1 MQHPN
6 RPGRSGAG
14 RPRLRRLLAAGAALA
29 SGLTLAISAVPL
41 TAGAAPTAAG
51 RAEAAGTGMFNYPE
65 ALQKSLLFYEAQ
77 QSGKKPSW
85 NRVSW
90 RGDSALTDGADV
102 GVDLTG
108 GWYDAGDHVKFGF
121 PMAFSATMLAWGA
134 VEYRDGYV
142 ASGQLTPLLNN
153 LRFVNDYFI
162 KAHPSANVLYGQVGK
177 GDDDHKWW
185 GPAEVLP
192 MARPAY
198 KIDASCGGADLAGET
213 AAAMAASSMVF
224 RPTDAAY
231 ADKLLTHAKQL
242 YTFADTVRKS
252 YHECITDATSFYKS
266 WSGYQDELV
275 WGAIWLHRATGDAAY
290 LAKAESEYDKLGTE
304 PQSTTRSY
312 KWTIAWDN
320 KQFGAYVLLANLTGK
335 QKYVDDANR
344 WLDYWTVGVNGQKVP
359 YSPGGMAVLD
369 SWGALR
375 YAANTSFAAL
385 VYSDKTTDATR
396 KARFHDFAV
405 RQINYALGD
414 NPRKSSYVIGF
425 GANAPKNPH
434 HRTAHGSW
442 WDSQTVPVE
451 TRHVL
456 YGALVGGPSSANDA
470 YTDSRSDYVMN
481 EVATDYNAGFT
492 SALARLSQEYGG
504 TPLANFP
511 IAEQPDIPELT
522 VETTV
527 MQAEPRATGLKAI
540 IYNKSAFPAR
550 ALTNGKFRYYFRPEG
565 STAVQVTPGYTQG
578 CPSPSTA
585 KQLSGDIWYVE
596 VDCTGQTIA
605 PAGQSQHRMEVQFKI
620 GVPEGGTWDPTND
633 PSYQATAGPNPKV
646 PLYAGTTRVWGDEPT
661 STPTDTTPPTVPGT
675 PVASAITPTGM
686 TLTWPASTDTGGS
699 GLAGYD
705 VAMEPVGSDVRSTFR
720 TTTNSLTLT
729 TLSPASNYR
738 FSVLARDGAGNSSLW
753 SSALAV
759 ATPAGTG
766 SDTSG
771 PTPPGTPTASNIG
784 ATGLTLSWTPSTDNV
799 GVTGYRVY
807 KTSWPAHLVVATST
821 GTTAQVTG
829 LTPDT
834 SYGFYVVAVD
844 AAGNPSTPSKTLTVQ
859 TLPGTSTPTPTPTST
874 PTPTPTPTT
883 PASSCKVGYTTTDW
897 TNGFTASISIT
908 NTGTT
913 ALNGWSLAFTF
924 PTSGQKV
931 SQGWSATFA
940 QTGAAVT
947 ATSMTYNGALAP
959 GASTSIGF
967 NGTHTG
973 GNPKPTSFTLNGAT
987 CTVS

>member
-1 MQHPN
+1 MSRLIPPP
-6 RPGRSGAG
+6 RARS
-14 RPRLRRLLAAGAALA
+14 RLRRLLAAGAALA
-29 SGLTLAISAVPL
+29 AGLAAAVTAPL
-41 TAGAAPTAAG
+41 PASAAPT
-51 RAEAAGTGMFNYPE
+51 FNYAE
-65 ALQKSLLFYEAQ
+65 ALQKSLFFYEAQ
-77 QSGKKPSW
+77 QSGKKPTW

-102 GVDLTG
+102 GLDLTG

-134 VEYRDGYV
+134 VEYRAGYA
-142 ASGQLTPLLNN
+142 ASGQLPHLLNN
-153 LRFVNDYFI
+153 LRWVNDYFV
-162 KAHPSANVLYGQVGK
+162 KAHPAPNVLYGQIGK
-177 GDDDHKWW
+177 GDDDHRWW

-231 ADKLLTHAKQL
+231 ADKLLGHAKQL

-252 YHECITDATSFYKS
+252 YHECITDATSFYRS

-275 WGAIWLHRATGDAAY
+275 RGAIWLHRATGDATY

-344 WLDYWTVGVNGQKVP
+344 WLDWWTVGVNGSRVN
-359 YSPGGMAVLD
+359 YSPGGEAVLD
-369 SWGALR
+369 SWGSLR
-375 YAANTSFAAL
+375 YAANTAFAAL
-385 VYSDKTTDATR
+385 VYSDRTTDATR
-396 KARFHDFAV
+396 KARYHDFAV

-414 NPRKSSYVIGF
+414 NPRNSSYVIGF
-425 GANAPKNPH
+425 GTNAPKNPH

-442 WDSQTVPVE
+442 WDSQTVPTE

-492 SALARLSQEYGG
+492 SALARLVTEYGG
-504 TPLANFP
+504 NPLAGFP
-511 IAEQPDIPELT
+511 TAEQPDLDELT

-527 MQAEPRATGLKAI
+527 MQAEPRGTGLKVM

-550 ALTNGKFRYYFRPEG
+550 ALTTGKFRYYFRPDG
-565 STAVQVTPGYTQG
+565 AGPVQVTPGYTQG
-578 CPSPSTA
+578 CPSPTTA
-585 KQLSGDIWYVE
+585 RQLSGDIWYVE
-596 VDCTGQTIA
+596 VDCTGYTIA
-605 PAGQSQHRMEVQFKI
+605 PAGQSQHRMEVQFKV

-633 PSYQATAGPNPKV
+633 PSYQATAGPNRKV
-646 PLYAGTTRVWGDEPT
+646 PLYSAGVWVWGEEPGPG
-661 STPTDTTPPTVPGT
+661 TPDTTPPTVPGT
-675 PVASAITPTGM
+675 PVASGLTSTSV
-686 TLTWPASTDTGGS
+686 TLTWAASTDSGGS

-705 VAMEPVGSDVRSTFR
+705 VSHETVGSDVVVKYPTST
-720 TTTNSLTLT
+720 NTLT
-729 TLSPASNYR
+729 VSSLQPARTYRFRVSARDNAGNQSASSPA
-738 FSVLARDGAGNSSLW
+738 VQ
-753 SSALAV
+753 V
-759 ATPAGTG
+759 TTPGGSG
-766 SDTSG
+766 SDT
-771 PTPPGTPTASNIG
+771 TPPTSPGAPTASAVGPNG
-784 ATGLTLSWTPSTDNV
+784 FTLTWGPATDNV

-807 KTSWPAHLVVATST
+807 RQTWPADTLVTTVT
-821 GTTAQVTG
+821 GTTYAATG
-829 LTPDT
+829 LTPAT
-834 SYGFYVVAVD
+834 TYVYYVVAVD
-844 AAGNPSTPSKTLTVQ
+844 AAGNASAPSPTVTVTTAPAQ
-859 TLPGTSTPTPTPTST
+859 STAP
-874 PTPTPTPTT
+874 
-883 PASSCKVGYTTTDW
+883 CKVDYVTNDW
-897 TNGFTASISIT
+897 DTGFTANITLT

-913 ALNGWSLAFTF
+913 SINGWALAFTF
-924 PTSGQKV
+924 PNTGQKV
-931 SQGWSATFA
+931 GQGWSANYT

-947 ATSMTYNGALAP
+947 ATNLSYNGMLAP
-959 GASTSIGF
+959 GTSTSFGF

-973 GNPKPTSFTLNGAT
+973 TNPKPTSFTLNGT
-987 CTVS
+987 PCTVS

>member
-6 RPGRSGAG
+6 RPGRSGGG
-14 RPRLRRLLAAGAALA
+14 RPRLRRLLAAGVALTSGLALA
-29 SGLTLAISAVPL
+29 VSTLPL
-41 TAGAAPTAAG
+41 TAGAAPTAAE
-51 RAEAAGTGMFNYPE
+51 RAEVAGTGMFNYPE

-290 LAKAESEYDKLGTE
+290 LTKAESEYDKLGTE

-344 WLDYWTVGVNGQKVP
+344 WLDYWTVGINGQKVP

-511 IAEQPDIPELT
+511 TAETPDIAELT

-527 MQAEPRATGLKAI
+527 MQAEPRATGLKAVV
-540 IYNKSAFPAR
+540 YNKSAFPAR

-565 STAVQVTPGYTQG
+565 STAVQVTSGYTQG

-596 VDCTGQTIA
+596 VDCTGYPIA

-675 PVASAITPTGM
+675 PVVSAIGPTSV

-705 VAMEPVGSDVRSTFR
+705 VVHETVGSDVVMSHR

-729 TLSPASNYR
+729 NLSPARNYR

-753 SSALAV
+753 SSPLAV

-766 SDTSG
+766 SDTTG

-784 ATGLTLSWTPSTDNV
+784 TNGLTLSWTPSTDNV
-799 GVTGYRVY
+799 GVLAYRIY
-807 KTSWPAHLVVATST
+807 KTSWPAHLVVATGT
-821 GTTAQVTG
+821 GTTQQVTG

-844 AAGNPSTPSKTLTVQ
+844 AAGNPSTPSKTLTVR
-859 TLPGTSTPTPTPTST
+859 TLPDTTTPTPTPTST

-883 PASSCKVGYTTTDW
+883 PASSCKVGYTTSDW
-897 TNGFTASISIT
+897 TSGFTASISIT

-913 ALNGWSLAFTF
+913 ALNGWNLAFTF

-947 ATSMTYNGALAP
+947 ATSMSYNGALAP

-973 GNPKPTSFTLNGAT
+973 SNPKPTAFTLNGAA
-987 CTVS
+987 CTIS

>member
-1 MQHPN
+1 MRHLTRPFSGQ
-6 RPGRSGAG
+6 PGRSPAADQ
-14 RPRLRRLLAAGAALA
+14 PWPRRLLALGVALLTGASLA
-29 SGLTLAISAVPL
+29 VTAPPSGPAS
-41 TAGAAPTAAG
+41 AAPAA
-51 RAEAAGTGMFNYPE
+51 TYNYAE

-77 QSGKKPSW
+77 QSGRLPDW

-90 RGDSALTDGADV
+90 RGDSALTDGASA

-134 VEYRDGYV
+134 VEYRSGYTS
-142 ASGQLTPLLNN
+142 SGQLPHLLNN

-185 GPAEVLP
+185 GPAEVMP

-198 KIDASCGGADLAGET
+198 KIDAGCGGADLAGET

-231 ADKLLTHAKQL
+231 ADKLLGHARQL
-242 YTFADTVRKS
+242 YTFADTVRKA
-252 YHECITDATSFYKS
+252 YHECITDATSFYRS
-266 WSGYQDELV
+266 WSGWQDELV
-275 WGAIWLHRATGDAAY
+275 WAAIWLHRATGEASY
-290 LAKAESEYDKLGTE
+290 LTKAESEYDKLGTE
-304 PQSTTRSY
+304 NQSTTRSY

-344 WLDYWTVGVNGQKVP
+344 WLDYWTVGVNGQRVP

-385 VYSDKTTDATR
+385 VYSDKTTDTTR
-396 KARFHDFAV
+396 KARYHDFAV

-414 NPRKSSYVIGF
+414 NPRNSSYVIGF

-451 TRHVL
+451 TRHTL

-470 YTDSRSDYVMN
+470 YSDSRSDYVMN

-492 SALARLSQEYGG
+492 SALVRLTSEYGG

-511 IAEQPDIPELT
+511 VAETPDIDELT

-527 MQAEPRATGLKAI
+527 TQAEPRATGLKVMV
-540 IYNKSAFPAR
+540 YNKSAFPAR
-550 ALTNGKFRYYFRPEG
+550 ALTDGRFRYYFRPDG
-565 STAVQVTPGYTQG
+565 TGPVQVTAGYTQG
-578 CPSPSTA
+578 CPSPTTA
-585 KQLSGDIWYVE
+585 KQFSGDIWYVE
-596 VDCTGQTIA
+596 VNCAGHTIA

-633 PSYQATAGPNPKV
+633 PSYQATAGPNRKV
-646 PLYAGTTRVWGDEPT
+646 PLYSGATRVWGEEPG
-661 STPTDTTPPTVPGT
+661 PVVPDTTKPTVPGT
-675 PVASAITPTGM
+675 PVASNLGPRTV
-686 TLTWPASTDTGGS
+686 TLTWAPSTDSGGS

-705 VAMEPVGSDVRSTFR
+705 VREFMVGNDVVATRRVTE
-720 TTTNSLTLT
+720 NSITIT
-729 TLSPASNYR
+729 TLLPERTFEYTI
-738 FSVLARDGAGNSSLW
+738 VARDGAGNE
-753 SSALAV
+753 SAASPKLSV
-759 ATPAGTG
+759 TTPPAGTA
-766 SDTSG
+766 DTTAPS
-771 PTPPGTPTASNIG
+771 TPGTPVASAVT
-784 ATGLTLSWTPSTDNV
+784 ATGLTLAWTPSTDNV

-807 KTSWPAHLVVATST
+807 REAGATDVLVGSPT
-821 GTTAQVTG
+821 GTTQAVSG
-829 LTPDT
+829 LTAST
-834 SYGFYVVAVD
+834 AYQFYVVAVD
-844 AAGNPSTPSKTLTVQ
+844 AAGNTSAASTPVAVTTAAPPVG
-859 TLPGTSTPTPTPTST
+859 GTCT
-874 PTPTPTPTT
+874 
-883 PASSCKVGYTTTDW
+883 VGYATTDW
-897 TNGFTASISIT
+897 GGGFTANVSIT

-913 ALNGWSLAFTF
+913 AINGWTLRFSF
-924 PTSGQKV
+924 PGGQSV
-931 SQGWSATFA
+931 SQGWSAA
-940 QTGAAVT
+940 ISQSGAAVT
-947 ATSMTYNGALAP
+947 ATNLSYNGTIAA
-959 GASTSIGF
+959 GASVGFGF
-967 NGTHTG
+967 NGTYSG
-973 GNPKPTSFTLNGAT
+973 ANPKPTAITVNNT
-987 CTVS
+987 PCTIA

>member
-1 MQHPN
+1 MRHPTRPVSG
-6 RPGRSGAG
+6 RPGRSPADQ
-14 RPRLRRLLAAGAALA
+14 PWPRRLLAAGIALLTGLSLVVAGPA
-29 SGLTLAISAVPL
+29 SSPAS
-41 TAGAAPTAAG
+41 AAPATY
-51 RAEAAGTGMFNYPE
+51 NYAE
-65 ALQKSLLFYEAQ
+65 ALQKSLFFYEAQ
-77 QSGKKPSW
+77 QSGRLPDW

-102 GVDLTG
+102 GLDLTG

-134 VEYRDGYV
+134 VEYRSGY
-142 ASGQLTPLLNN
+142 ATSGQLPHLLNN

-185 GPAEVLP
+185 GPAEVMA

-224 RPTDAAY
+224 RPTDATY
-231 ADKLLTHAKQL
+231 ADKLLGHARQL

-252 YHECITDATSFYKS
+252 YHECITDATSFYRS
-266 WSGYQDELV
+266 WSGWQDELV
-275 WGAIWLHRATGDAAY
+275 WAAIWLHRATGEASY

-304 PQSTTRSY
+304 NQSTTRSY

-344 WLDYWTVGVNGQKVP
+344 WLDYWTVGVNGQRVP

-385 VYSDKTTDATR
+385 VYSDKTTDTTR
-396 KARFHDFAV
+396 KARYHDFAV

-414 NPRKSSYVIGF
+414 NPRNSSYLIGF
-425 GANAPKNPH
+425 GANAPRNPH

-451 TRHVL
+451 TRHTL

-470 YTDSRSDYVMN
+470 YSDSRSDYVMN

-492 SALARLSQEYGG
+492 SALVRLTSEYGG
-504 TPLANFP
+504 SPLAGFP
-511 IAEQPDIPELT
+511 VAETPDIDELT

-540 IYNKSAFPAR
+540 VYNKSAFPAR
-550 ALTNGKFRYYFRPEG
+550 ALTDGRFRYYFRPDG
-565 STAVQVTPGYTQG
+565 TGGVQVTAGYTQG
-578 CPSPSTA
+578 CPSPTTA
-585 KQLSGDIWYVE
+585 KQFSGDIWYVE
-596 VDCTGQTIA
+596 VDCTGHTIA

-633 PSYQATAGPNPKV
+633 PSYQATAGPNRKV
-646 PLYAGTTRVWGDEPT
+646 PLYSGTTRVWGDEPG
-661 STPTDTTPPTVPGT
+661 SAVPDTTAPSVPGK
-675 PVASAITPTGM
+675 PVASGLAPRSV
-686 TLTWPASTDTGGS
+686 TLNWAASTDTGGS

-705 VAMEPVGSDVRSTFR
+705 VREILVGGDTVVNRPVTGT
-720 TTTNSLTLT
+720 TLT
-729 TLSPASNYR
+729 ISTLLPERTYE
-738 FSVLARDGAGNSSLW
+738 FSVVARDGAGNTSAASSVLT
-753 SSALAV
+753 V
-759 ATPAGTG
+759 TTPPAG
-766 SDTSG
+766 SADTTAPSV
-771 PTPPGTPTASNIG
+771 PGTPTASAIT
-784 ATGLTLSWTPSTDNV
+784 ATGLSLSWAASTDNV

-807 KTSWPAHLVVATST
+807 REAGTTDPLVGSPT
-821 GTTAQVTG
+821 GTTLAVSG
-829 LTPDT
+829 LTAST
-834 SYGFYVVAVD
+834 AYQFYVVAVD
-844 AAGNPSTPSKTLTVQ
+844 AAGNTSAASAPVAVTTAPPPVG
-859 TLPGTSTPTPTPTST
+859 GTCT
-874 PTPTPTPTT
+874 
-883 PASSCKVGYTTTDW
+883 VGYATNDW
-897 TNGFTASISIT
+897 STGFTATVTIT
-908 NTGTT
+908 NTGTS
-913 ALNGWSLAFTF
+913 ALNGWTLRFSF
-924 PTSGQKV
+924 PGGQTV
-931 SQGWSATFA
+931 SQGWSATVS
-940 QTGAAVT
+940 QSGAAVT
-947 ATSMTYNGALAP
+947 ATNLSYNGTIAP
-959 GASTSIGF
+959 GASVSFGF
-967 NGTHTG
+967 NGVHTG
-973 GNPKPTSFTLNGAT
+973 TNPKPAAFTVNNTA
-987 CTVS
+987 CTVA